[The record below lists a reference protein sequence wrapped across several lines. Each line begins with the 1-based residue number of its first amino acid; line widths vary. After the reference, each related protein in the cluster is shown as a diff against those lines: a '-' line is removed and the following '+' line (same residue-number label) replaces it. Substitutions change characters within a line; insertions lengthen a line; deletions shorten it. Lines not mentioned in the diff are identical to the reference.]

1 MKRKKEFYSEF
12 MLGLV
17 PEYTTFRRLV
27 LFSEFRYTDNVWI
40 VTESGES
47 WIQPRGEDEPDEVF
61 EYLPAPTLQNFMRI
75 LRKRSG
81 SPVTARFRQDGMF
94 EIFAGD
100 SERPDHIFREDGT
113 SCELRE
119 IGIIPCEAAAKLYL
133 KIMEE
138 EE

>member
-1 MKRKKEFYSEF
+1 
-12 MLGLV
+12 
-17 PEYTTFRRLV
+17 
-27 LFSEFRYTDNVWI
+27 
-40 VTESGES
+40 
-47 WIQPRGEDEPDEVF
+47 
-61 EYLPAPTLQNFMRI
+61 MRI